1 MLVCPVYQDIVKS
14 LVGFRDS
21 MEEDSEGS
29 SSKLAEY
36 SEDKPEPMIMLYLN
50 CSLLYRL
57 YCIF

>member
-1 MLVCPVYQDIVKS
+1 MYQDIVKS

-29 SSKLAEY
+29 SS
-36 SEDKPEPMIMLYLN
+36 SEDKPEPMIMLSLN